1 MTLLELAQAVL
12 EEAAYPLTYAQIWES
27 AKKKGLD
34 KKLESSGKTPWQT
47 LAALVYVNIRDKADS
62 VFMIVSRRPIQ
73 FWLKARVKELEHID
87 TNKLTKG
94 DSVQSHYGNSA
105 NKNPPK
111 ASLNNTK
118 IQDFK
123 STKQKRT
130 FNERDLHPLLVKFL
144 KESEFDS
151 YAKTIYHEG
160 SSKSQKGKDKWNFP
174 DIVAVHFPF
183 NDYDSDKTLTL
194 AKHTNQNTFKI
205 YSFELKIELGW
216 GNLKECYFQAVSN
229 SSFANEG
236 YLVVFEEIDEEML
249 EEIGRLNQSF
259 GIGLLQLGLDELDI
273 IFPSK
278 KRELDFATIDM
289 LIGKNPDFKAFIEN
303 VNKDFEIND
312 RERIATANYDK
323 ILSDEELNKHMQNKK
338 IVKD

>member
-1 MTLLELAQAVL
+1 MTFLKLAQAVL

-34 KKLESSGKTPWQT
+34 KKLEGLDKMRWQN
-47 LAALVYVNIRDKADS
+47 LAARLYDYSAKS
-62 VFMIVSRRPIQ
+62 PLTIVSKRPAK
-73 FWLKARVKELEHID
+73 FWLKARVKELDNIKI
-87 TNKLTKG
+87 NK
-94 DSVQSHYGNSA
+94 SE
-105 NKNPPK
+105 
-111 ASLNNTK
+111 
-118 IQDFK
+118 IQHT
-123 STKQKRT
+123 SKQKQA

-144 KESEFDS
+144 KDGEFDA

-216 GNLKECYFQAVSN
+216 SNLKECYFQAVSN

-323 ILSDEELNKHMQNKK
+323 ILSDEELLEYIKSKK
-338 IVKD
+338 FAKD